1 MATVPSNKADISLL
15 LVEDDEVVLEI
26 LTSILSAKFP
36 DIAIYIAANGRLAME
51 LFKLRLPNIVI
62 TDINM
67 SEMCGAQMSKEIR
80 AIKPETKFIAIT
92 GQHSD
97 DILFKFDHYIL
108 KPVIFKDLI
117 TIIEECIGGIAK
129 N

>member
-1 MATVPSNKADISLL
+1 MATKFSTKPVISLL
-15 LVEDDEVVLEI
+15 LVEDDEVILEI

-36 DIAIYIAANGRLAME
+36 DIIIYVAANGRLAME
-51 LFKLRLPNIVI
+51 LFKSHVPNIVI

-67 SEMCGAQMSKEIR
+67 SEMCGDQMSKEIR

-92 GQHSD
+92 GQHPD
-97 DILFKFDHYIL
+97 DILFKFDHYIV
-108 KPVIFKDLI
+108 KPVFFNDLI
-117 TIIEECIGGIAK
+117 TIIEKCIGGIAQ